1 MQSRCRNMQ
10 HDLFSDELIN
20 RLAVARR
27 VVVLTGA
34 GVSAESD
41 IPTFRDVGGIWSRFR
56 PEELANV
63 DAFLANPS
71 LVQGWYRERKRIA
84 TEAEPN
90 AGHHALVRFETLFD
104 DFTLVTQ
111 NVDNLHQRAGSRKII
126 ELHGNISRSYC
137 IDCKL
142 RYDGDSEH
150 SDLPESQ
157 DAPIHCPVCKG
168 LIRPDVVWFGEML
181 PARAI
186 EQALLAA
193 LPASVC
199 LSIGT
204 SAVVYPAADI
214 PLVARDAGA
223 FVAEI
228 NIEPSAIATMLD
240 ETILGSSANVL
251 PVLVDAVR
259 EARQSMKKYAT

>member
-1 MQSRCRNMQ
+1 MQNNP
-10 HDLFSDELIN
+10 FSAELVD

-34 GVSAESD
+34 GVSAESN
-41 IPTFRDVGGIWSRFR
+41 IPTFRDVGGLWAKFR

-63 DAFLANPS
+63 NAFLANPS

-90 AGHHALVRFETLFD
+90 AGHHALAGFEALFD
-104 DFTLVTQ
+104 DFALVTQ

-126 ELHGNISRSYC
+126 ELHGNITRSYC

-142 RYDGDSEH
+142 KHDEDDSRTV
-150 SDLPESQ
+150 LPEGHAS
-157 DAPIHCPVCKG
+157 ICCPACNG

-181 PARAI
+181 PAHAI
-186 EQALLAA
+186 ENALLAA
-193 LPASVC
+193 RRASVC

-214 PLVARDAGA
+214 PLVAREAGA
-223 FVAEI
+223 YVAEI
-228 NIEPSAIATMLD
+228 NIEPSAIAAMLD
-240 ETILGSSANVL
+240 ESVIGSSGNVL

-259 EARQSMKKYAT
+259 EARRSMKKYAT